1 MGYRPYHYVM
11 SAIVPCFSL
20 ADLGV
25 LKHNKGQT
33 IIYLSSSRIINQT
46 YEIGEGQKCESAKS
60 TQFGD
65 GVGEGM
71 GEGAAG
77 LCINTNDIRYICDL
91 HLLTL
96 AVARSL
102 KNFIN
107 IYHHAKYKS
116 DSSKHIC

>member
-1 MGYRPYHYVM
+1 M
-11 SAIVPCFSL
+11 SAIVPYFSV

-25 LKHNKGQT
+25 IKHNKSQT
-33 IIYLSSSRIINQT
+33 IICLSSLRTINQING
-46 YEIGEGQKCESAKS
+46 IGEGQKCESAKPI
-60 TQFGD
+60 QFGD
-65 GVGEGM
+65 GVGGEGM

-102 KNFIN
+102 KNFII